1 MIISNHKQEFKTE
14 WQDLINFDPVQPPSQ
29 LRTIARRFEP
39 DRRVFVLV
47 EDNEPQ
53 AVLQVALTSK
63 IPSTVTELWE
73 VNADVPKVAIFYS
86 VYKLP
91 HIKFLGDKVRELI
104 LGAAKELKAEFPD
117 LINFIT
123 FSPIPTLTKKLSEP
137 DVAQIKDLLINA
149 QDPVARFHMSNG
161 AKLYAIWPNADEQ
174 DLRQSESWGWMA
186 SYKYE
191 V

>member
-47 EDNEPQ
+47 EDGEPQ

-63 IPSTVTELWE
+63 IPSTVSELWE
-73 VNADVPKVAIFYS
+73 FNADEPKVAIFYS

-91 HIKFLGDKVRELI
+91 HIKFLGDKVRDLI
-104 LGAAKELKAEFPD
+104 LGAAKELKSEFPD

-137 DVAQIKDLLINA
+137 DLAQISDLLTNA
-149 QDPVARFHMSNG
+149 QDPVARFHMNNG

-174 DLRQSESWGWMA
+174 DLRQTESWGWMA

>member
-14 WQDLINFDPVQPPSQ
+14 WRDLINFDPVQPPSQ

-47 EDNEPQ
+47 DGTEPQ

-63 IPSTVTELWE
+63 IPSTVAELWE
-73 VNADVPKVAIFYS
+73 PNAEVPKVAIFYS

-91 HIKFLGDKVRELI
+91 QVTYLGTKVRDLI
-104 LGAAKELKAEFPD
+104 LGAAQELKSEFPD
-117 LINFIT
+117 LLNFIT
-123 FSPIPTLTKKLSEP
+123 FSPIPSLTKKLTAP
-137 DVAQIKDLLINA
+137 DSAKIQELLLNA
-149 QDPVARFHMSNG
+149 QDPVARFHMHNG
-161 AKLYAIWPNADEQ
+161 ATLYAIWPNADEQ

-186 SYKYE
+186 SYKYG